1 MTDQTF
7 DVAIVGAGLV
17 GSSLALALRGTGMS
31 IALIET
37 RPPLALPQDASW
49 DNRIYAISPGSASF
63 LEGLGAWGELP
74 SERIERIE
82 AMAIFGDDGQARL
95 DFNAYEAGLGELAHI
110 VESREL
116 QDVLWRQLTAA
127 SDVTLFCPGECAAL
141 ELSDEAAQ
149 LTLRDG
155 RTLSA
160 KLIVAADGARS
171 WVRSQ
176 AGIEA
181 HDKDYRQLGVVAN
194 FTTEYPHHG
203 TACQWFNPGFQ
214 PEGVL
219 AYLPLPGNRISIVW
233 SVQQALANELLQLS
247 PAELCERVAQAG
259 NMQLG
264 KLELITPPAAF
275 PLHLIEPR
283 QLVKPR
289 VALIGDA
296 AHQLHP
302 LAGQGVNLGFGDAR
316 ELAAVLKSRG
326 ARDAGDGLLLRRY
339 ERARREEIL
348 AMALATDGLQGLFNN
363 AQPLLAWARNT
374 GLSMTNRFTWVKHQL
389 VKQALNKTREASLRP
404 SRPLAGES

>member
-1 MTDQTF
+1 MSDQSF

-17 GSSLALALRGTGMS
+17 GSSLALALRGTGLS
-31 IALIET
+31 VALIEA
-37 RPPLALPQDASW
+37 RQARALPHDASW
-49 DNRIYAISPGSASF
+49 DKRIYAISPGSASF
-63 LEGLGAWGELP
+63 LERLGTWGELP

-82 AMAIFGDDGQARL
+82 AMAIFGDDGLARL
-95 DFNAYEAGLGELAHI
+95 DFNAYEAGLGELAYI

-116 QDVLWRQLTAA
+116 QDVLWRQLVAA
-127 SDVTLFCPGECAAL
+127 SEVTLFCPGECAAL
-141 ELSDEAAQ
+141 EISDVAAN
-149 LTLRDG
+149 LTLGDG
-155 RTLSA
+155 QRISA

-194 FTTEYPHHG
+194 FATELPHHG
-203 TACQWFNPGFQ
+203 TAFQWFQ

-233 SVQQALANELLQLS
+233 SVQQDRANDLLQS
-247 PAELCERVAQAG
+247 PAAELCERVAQAG
-259 NMQLG
+259 KMQLG
-264 KLELITPPAAF
+264 KLELITPAAAF

-283 QLVKPR
+283 QLVQPR

-296 AHQLHP
+296 AHQVHP

-316 ELAAVLKSRG
+316 ELAAVLANRG
-326 ARDAGDGLLLRRY
+326 ARDVGDGLLLRRY

-363 AQPLLAWARNT
+363 AQPLLGWARNT
-374 GLSMTNRFTWVKHQL
+374 GLLMTNRFTWVKHQL
-389 VKQALNKTREASLRP
+389 VKQALGNH
-404 SRPLAGES
+404 

>member
-17 GSSLALALRGTGMS
+17 GSSLALALRGTGLS
-31 IALIET
+31 IALIEA
-37 RPPLALPQDASW
+37 RQVQALPHDASW

-82 AMAIFGDDGQARL
+82 AMAIFGDDGAARL
-95 DFNAYEAGLGELAHI
+95 DFNAYEAGLGELAYI

-116 QDVLWRQLTAA
+116 QAILWRQLAA
-127 SDVTLFCPGECAAL
+127 ARELSLFCPGECAAL
-141 ELSDEAAQ
+141 EMRDEAAH

-155 RTLSA
+155 RTIA
-160 KLIVAADGARS
+160 ARLIVAADGARS

-176 AGIEA
+176 AGIDA
-181 HDKDYRQLGVVAN
+181 YDKDYRQLGVVAN
-194 FTTEYPHHG
+194 FATELPHHG
-203 TACQWFNPGFQ
+203 TAYQWFQ

-233 SVQQALANELLQLS
+233 SVQQARANDLLQLTA
-247 PAELCERVAQAG
+247 AELCERVATAG
-259 NMQLG
+259 KMQLG
-264 KLELITPPAAF
+264 KLELITPAAAF

-283 QLVKPR
+283 QLVKSR

-296 AHQLHP
+296 AHQVHP

-316 ELAAVLKSRG
+316 ELAAVLLSRG

-363 AQPLLAWARNT
+363 AQPLLGWARNT
-374 GLSMTNRFTWVKHQL
+374 GLAMTNRFTWVKHQL
-389 VKQALNKTREASLRP
+389 VKQALNNTREASLRP
-404 SRPLAGES
+404 SRSP